1 MVIKKEEKYR
11 SKIMNHLGLI
21 AGMTKELEIANV
33 IDSLIEQD
41 MDKRTVSLGKAVEA
55 MVLNGLGFVN
65 TRLYLVTKFFENKP
79 VERLLGPG
87 IKAEHLNDDVLGRAL
102 DRIHEYGVSSLFP
115 RIAANSCRILGLD
128 SKFLHIDST
137 SFHVDGKYN
146 SENPP
151 LDEEGVIHITKG
163 YSRDHHPELNQI
175 VLSMI
180 VENKAGLP
188 VQMKPLNGNSSDQVD
203 FGRLIHSHID
213 QLTNYHNVEYI
224 VGDAALYTADNL
236 NIFSEHPQVKWISRV
251 PLTIKEAKNILEC
264 INHQKFIPIDDNYS
278 YQEYE
283 SNYAGIDQRWV
294 VVYSEAAYAREI
306 KTLNKKVK
314 KKIEK
319 ELKKFDKFCKLE
331 FACEADA
338 LKAVAKFKK
347 KCKYLEIT
355 NISCREVRKYQ
366 CKGRPKRDSVPPI
379 VGYTIDGTVSSSLI
393 NYNKT
398 RSSKGMFI
406 LASNELDKSIL
417 SSPDILIGYK
427 NQGRVERGFRF
438 LKDPS
443 FLASSIFLEKP
454 ERVEA
459 LLFIMTLCL
468 MVYSALEYRIRKELK
483 VQGKYFPNQTKRD
496 IQNPTAKWVFFC
508 FVGVHEII
516 IENTE
521 KIVANLK
528 PSHKVIL
535 KILGPIYSD
544 FYQ

>member
-1 MVIKKEEKYR
+1 MLLEKEQKYR

-21 AGMTKELEIANV
+21 AGMTKELEIANL

-41 MDKRTVSLGKAVEA
+41 MDKRTVSIGKAVEA

-79 VERLLGPG
+79 VERLLGSG
-87 IKAEHLNDDVLGRAL
+87 IRAEHLNDDVLGRAL
-102 DRIHEYGVSSLFP
+102 DQIHAYGVSSLFP

-128 SKFLHIDST
+128 SKYLHLDST

-146 SENPP
+146 SEDPSF
-151 LDEEGVIHITKG
+151 DEGGVIRITKG

-224 VGDAALYTADNL
+224 VGDAALYTDNNL
-236 NIFSEHPQVKWISRV
+236 KILSEHPQVKWISRV
-251 PLTIKEAKNILEC
+251 RLTIKEAKNILEC
-264 INHQKFIPIDDNYS
+264 IDQQRFIPIDDNYS

-294 VVYSEAAYAREI
+294 VVYSEAAYAREV

-319 ELKKFDKFCKLE
+319 ELKGFDKFCKIE

-355 NISCREVRKYQ
+355 DISCREVRRYQ

-379 VGYTIDGTVSSSLI
+379 AGYTIDGTVSSSLT

-406 LASNELDKSIL
+406 LASNELDKSVL
-417 SSPDILIGYK
+417 SSPDILGGYK

-438 LKDPS
+438 LKDPA

-454 ERVEA
+454 ERIES

-521 KIVANLK
+521 KIIANLQ

-535 KILGPIYSD
+535 EILGHIYSD
-544 FYQ
+544 CYQ